1 MTRPAALGA
10 LPDGPPR
17 RRGTALRLHRAL
29 TRIWGSDPRF
39 RGWFT
44 TTNNNDIGILFL
56 VVATTF
62 FVIGGILAM
71 LIRAQLASPRSAFM
85 EPEVYNQIFT
95 MHGTVMMFLFAIPF
109 FEAMSMLMLPGML
122 GTRDM
127 AFPRLGAYGLWVY
140 IFGGSSVIVAM
151 LLGLAPDGGWF
162 MYPPLSSAAFSPGVG
177 ADVWLLGITSIEV
190 SAIATA
196 VEVVV
201 TVLRYRAAGMSL
213 ARMPIF
219 AWFILVVSVMI
230 LTAFPPMILGS
241 LLLEVERAL
250 GWPFFQEANG
260 GDPLLWQHLFWLFGH
275 PEVYIIFLPAAGMIA
290 TILPVMARTTLLGY
304 GWVVAGAVSLAV
316 LSFGLWVHHMFT
328 TGIPHLGLA
337 FFSAASTLVAVPTA
351 VMLFSWI
358 GTLWKGHVRMELP
371 MMWIFGFFATFVIGG
386 LTGVMLAVV
395 PFNWQVH
402 DTHFVVAH
410 LHYVLIGGYVFPMVA
425 AIYYFLP
432 LLTGRARFFKLGEVA
447 FWLVVPSFHITF
459 LAVHLA
465 GLLGQRRRTWTY
477 DADQGWEA
485 INLVASIG
493 SFVMAI
499 GFALLILD
507 VAVNAMAAVRARR
520 NPWGAD
526 TLEWAAAIP
535 SPPYGFA
542 SIPRVR
548 GRYPL
553 RDDPVLATRIAR
565 GEGYLGDASRNRRE
579 TLIVSTASGEPAQV
593 AVLPGNSVL
602 PLLLAVVTS
611 TSFLAPL
618 FGAYMISGLALV
630 GVVVI
635 SLVWVWGLG
644 SKADAGLVDAGHGS
658 MLPLASQVSDPP
670 GWWGSLFLLI
680 ADGVHFGSLLF
691 GYAFLWTVA
700 PNWPPPSYLQPDEWS
715 IGLALAGA
723 AALAAGPRLAIRW
736 AGRWNTSL
744 PAIALATVGAA
755 ALTAAAAGVVLDRP
769 DPAGHAYDATLWLL
783 AGHVGFHCGL
793 TAIMLV
799 FLAARVLRG
808 YASPVRT
815 GEARIVLLWA
825 DFTAAT
831 GLVAL
836 AAAWLPG
843 GLS

>member
-1 MTRPAALGA
+1 MTRTTSKPLPRGKA
-10 LPDGPPR
+10 LP
-17 RRGTALRLHRAL
+17 LHRAL
-29 TRIWGSDPRF
+29 SRIWGSEPGW

-44 TTNNNDIGILFL
+44 TSNNNDIGILFL
-56 VVATTF
+56 IVATSF

-71 LIRAQLASPRSAFM
+71 LIRAQLATPGSAFM
-85 EPEVYNQIFT
+85 APEVYNQIFT

-122 GTRDM
+122 GTRDL

-140 IFGGSSVIVAM
+140 IFGGSAVIVAM
-151 LLGLAPDGGWF
+151 LMGLAPDGGWF
-162 MYPPLSSAAFSPGVG
+162 MYPPLSSAAFSPGIG

-196 VEVVV
+196 IEVIV

-213 ARMPIF
+213 SRLPIF

-250 GWPFFQEANG
+250 NWPFFQVENG

-304 GWVVAGAVSLAV
+304 GWVVAAAVSLAV

-328 TGIPHLGLA
+328 TGIPHMALA
-337 FFSAASTLVAVPTA
+337 FFSAASTLVAVPTS
-351 VMLFSWI
+351 VMIFSWI
-358 GTLWKGHVRMELP
+358 GTLWRGRVGMALP
-371 MMWIFGFFATFVIGG
+371 MLWILGFFATFVIGG

-425 AIYYFLP
+425 AVYYFLP
-432 LLTGRARFFKLGEVA
+432 LLTGRTRFFKLGEVA
-447 FWLVVPSFHITF
+447 FWLVVPAFHITF
-459 LAVHLA
+459 LAVHMA

-477 DADQGWEA
+477 DAGQGWELL
-485 INLVASIG
+485 NLVASVA

-499 GFALLILD
+499 GFALVILD
-507 VAVNAMAAVRARR
+507 VAVNAFVAVRGRR
-520 NPWGAD
+520 NPWGAG

-535 SPPYGFA
+535 SPAYGFA
-542 SIPRVR
+542 SIPVVR

-553 RDDPVLATRIAR
+553 HDTPDVALRIAR
-565 GEGYLGDASRNRRE
+565 GEGYLGDASRHRRE
-579 TLIVSTASGEPAQV
+579 TLIVSTARGTPAQV
-593 AVLPGNSVL
+593 AVLPGNSFL
-602 PLLLAVVTS
+602 PFLLAVVTS

-618 FGAYMISGLALV
+618 FGAYLVAGLALI
-630 GVVVI
+630 GVVAVA
-635 SLVWVWGLG
+635 LWWVWGLG
-644 SKADAGLVDAGHGS
+644 SRGDEGPVNVGHGT
-658 MLPLASQVSDPP
+658 MLPLASEGRDPP
-670 GWWGSLFLLI
+670 GWWGSLFLLL

-700 PNWPPPSYLQPDEWS
+700 PNWPPPSYLQPGGWS
-715 IGLALAGA
+715 VALALAGA
-723 AALAAGPRLAIRW
+723 VALVAGPRLAVRAIGQSRKSW
-736 AGRWNTSL
+736 
-744 PAIALATVGAA
+744 PAIALGLFGAA
-755 ALTAAAAGVVLDRP
+755 ALTAAAATVMLDRP
-769 DPAGHAYDATLWLL
+769 NPAGHAYDATLWVL
-783 AGHVGFHCGL
+783 AGHVVFHAAL
-793 TAIMLV
+793 TAIMLCY
-799 FLAARVLRG
+799 LAARVAAG
-808 YASPVRT
+808 YASPARI
-815 GEARIVLLWA
+815 GEARIVSLWA

-836 AAAWLPG
+836 GAAWMPG
-843 GLS
+843 AFG

>member
-1 MTRPAALGA
+1 MTRTTSKPLPRGKA
-10 LPDGPPR
+10 LP
-17 RRGTALRLHRAL
+17 LHRAL
-29 TRIWGSDPRF
+29 SRIWGSEPGW
-39 RGWFT
+39 RGWLT
-44 TTNNNDIGILFL
+44 TSNNNDIGILFL
-56 VVATTF
+56 IVATSF

-71 LIRAQLASPRSAFM
+71 LIRAQLATPGSAFM
-85 EPEVYNQIFT
+85 APEVYNQIFT

-122 GTRDM
+122 GTRDL

-140 IFGGSSVIVAM
+140 IFGGSAVIVAM
-151 LLGLAPDGGWF
+151 LMGLAPDGGWF
-162 MYPPLSSAAFSPGVG
+162 MYPPLSSAAFSPGIG

-196 VEVVV
+196 IEVIV

-213 ARMPIF
+213 SRLPIF

-250 GWPFFQEANG
+250 NWPFFQVENG

-304 GWVVAGAVSLAV
+304 GWVVAAAVSLAV

-328 TGIPHLGLA
+328 TGIPHMALA
-337 FFSAASTLVAVPTA
+337 FFSAASTLVAVPTS
-351 VMLFSWI
+351 VMIFSWI
-358 GTLWKGHVRMELP
+358 GTLWRGRVGMALP
-371 MMWIFGFFATFVIGG
+371 MLWILGFFATFVIGG

-425 AIYYFLP
+425 AVYYFLP
-432 LLTGRARFFKLGEVA
+432 LLTGRTRFFKLGEVA
-447 FWLVVPSFHITF
+447 FWLVVPAFHITF
-459 LAVHLA
+459 LAVHMA

-477 DADQGWEA
+477 DAGQGWELL
-485 INLVASIG
+485 NLVASVA

-499 GFALLILD
+499 GFALVILD
-507 VAVNAMAAVRARR
+507 VAVNAFVAVRGRR
-520 NPWGAD
+520 NPWGAG

-535 SPPYGFA
+535 SPAYGFA
-542 SIPRVR
+542 SIPVVR

-553 RDDPVLATRIAR
+553 HDTPDVALRIAR
-565 GEGYLGDASRNRRE
+565 GEGYLGDASRHRRE
-579 TLIVSTASGEPAQV
+579 TLIVSTARGTPAQV
-593 AVLPGNSVL
+593 AVLPGNSFL
-602 PLLLAVVTS
+602 PFLLAVVTS

-618 FGAYMISGLALV
+618 FGAYLVAGLALI
-630 GVVVI
+630 GVIAVA
-635 SLVWVWGLG
+635 LWWVWGLG
-644 SKADAGLVDAGHGS
+644 SRGDEGPVNVGLGT
-658 MLPLASQVSDPP
+658 MLPLASEGRDPP
-670 GWWGSLFLLI
+670 GWWGSLFLLL

-700 PNWPPPSYLQPDEWS
+700 PNWPPPSYLQPGGWS
-715 IGLALAGA
+715 VALALAGA
-723 AALAAGPRLAIRW
+723 VALVAGPRLAVRAIGQSRKSW
-736 AGRWNTSL
+736 
-744 PAIALATVGAA
+744 PAIALGLFGAA
-755 ALTAAAAGVVLDRP
+755 ALTAAAATVMLDRP
-769 DPAGHAYDATLWLL
+769 NPAGHAYDATLWVL
-783 AGHVGFHCGL
+783 AGHVVFHAAL
-793 TAIMLV
+793 TAIMLCY
-799 FLAARVLRG
+799 LAARVAAG
-808 YASPVRT
+808 YASPARI
-815 GEARIVLLWA
+815 GEARIVSLWA

-836 AAAWLPG
+836 GAAWTPG
-843 GLS
+843 AFG

>member
-1 MTRPAALGA
+1 MT
-10 LPDGPPR
+10 PPNKAPSVR
-17 RRGTALRLHRAL
+17 HGTALPLHRAL
-29 TRIWGSDPRF
+29 MRVWGSDPRF

-44 TTNNNDIGILFL
+44 TTNNNDIGTLFL
-56 VVATTF
+56 IVATTF
-62 FVIGGILAM
+62 FLIGGVLAM
-71 LIRAQLASPRSAFM
+71 LIRAQLATPQSAFM
-85 EPEVYNQIFT
+85 QPEVYNQIFT

-109 FEAMSMLMLPGML
+109 FEAMSMLLLPGML

-140 IFGGSSVIVAM
+140 IFGGSAVIIAM
-151 LLGLAPDGGWF
+151 LMGLAPDGGWF
-162 MYPPLSSAAFSPGVG
+162 MYPPLSSAAFSPGIG

-196 VEVVV
+196 IEVIV

-213 ARMPIF
+213 SRMPIF

-241 LLLEVERAL
+241 LLLEVERAFD
-250 GWPFFQEANG
+250 WPFFQVENG

-290 TILPVMARTTLLGY
+290 TILPVMARTHLLGY
-304 GWVVAGAVSLAV
+304 GWVVAGAISLAV

-337 FFSAASTLVAVPTA
+337 FFSAASTLVAVPTS

-358 GTLWKGHVRMELP
+358 GTLWKGRVRMDLP
-371 MMWIFGFFATFVIGG
+371 MLWILGFFATFVIGG

-432 LLTGRARFFKLGEVA
+432 LLTGRTRFFKLGEVA
-447 FWLVVPSFHITF
+447 FWLVVPAFHVTF
-459 LAVHLA
+459 LAVHMA

-477 DADQGWEA
+477 DAGQGWDA
-485 INLVASIG
+485 LNLIASIA

-499 GFALLILD
+499 GFALIVLD
-507 VAVNAMAAVRARR
+507 VAVNSFVAIRGRR
-520 NPWGAD
+520 NPWGAG

-535 SPPYGFA
+535 SPAYGFA
-542 SIPRVR
+542 SIPIVR

-553 RDDPVLATRIAR
+553 EDDPDLAVRIAR
-565 GEGYLGDASRNRRE
+565 GEGYLGDAQRNRRE
-579 TLIVSTASGEPAQV
+579 TLIVSTLEGTPCQV
-593 AVLPGNSVL
+593 AVLPDNSLL
-602 PLLLAVVTS
+602 PFLLAVVTS

-618 FGAYMISGLALV
+618 FDAYAVAGLALG
-630 GVVVI
+630 GVVAL
-635 SLVWVWGLG
+635 SLYWAWGLG
-644 SKADAGLVDAGHGS
+644 ARQDAGPVDAGHGA
-658 MLPLASQVSDPP
+658 MLPLASESAKPP
-670 GWWGSLFLLI
+670 GWWGSLFLLL

-700 PNWPPPSYLQPDEWS
+700 PNWPPPSYLQPDALPVV
-715 IGLALAGA
+715 LALAGA
-723 AALAAGPRLAIRW
+723 VSLVAGPRLAVR
-736 AGRWNTSL
+736 
-744 PAIALATVGAA
+744 AIGDARASWPGLVLGLLGGAA
-755 ALTAAAAGVVLDRP
+755 LAAAAASVMLDRP

-783 AGHVGFHCGL
+783 AGHVAFHVAL
-793 TAIMLV
+793 TVLMLCFV
-799 FLAARVLRG
+799 GARVAAG
-808 YASPVRT
+808 YASPRRS
-815 GEARIVLLWA
+815 GEARIAALWA
-825 DFTAAT
+825 EFTAVT
-831 GLVAL
+831 GLMAL
-836 AAAWLPG
+836 GAAWLPG
-843 GLS
+843 AFG

>member
-1 MTRPAALGA
+1 MTRTTSKPLPRGKA
-10 LPDGPPR
+10 LP
-17 RRGTALRLHRAL
+17 LHRAL
-29 TRIWGSDPRF
+29 SRIWGSEPGW

-44 TTNNNDIGILFL
+44 TSNNNDIGILFL
-56 VVATTF
+56 IVATSF

-71 LIRAQLASPRSAFM
+71 LIRAQLATPGSAFM
-85 EPEVYNQIFT
+85 APEVYNQIFT

-122 GTRDM
+122 GTRDL

-140 IFGGSSVIVAM
+140 IFGGSAVIVAM
-151 LLGLAPDGGWF
+151 LMGLAPDGGWF
-162 MYPPLSSAAFSPGVG
+162 MYPPLSSAAFSPGIG

-196 VEVVV
+196 IEVIV

-213 ARMPIF
+213 SRLPIF

-250 GWPFFQEANG
+250 NWPFFQVENG

-304 GWVVAGAVSLAV
+304 GWVVAAAVSLAV

-328 TGIPHLGLA
+328 TGIPHMALA
-337 FFSAASTLVAVPTA
+337 FFSAASTLVAVPTS
-351 VMLFSWI
+351 VMIFSWI
-358 GTLWKGHVRMELP
+358 GTLWRGRVGMALP
-371 MMWIFGFFATFVIGG
+371 MLWILGFFATFVIGG

-425 AIYYFLP
+425 AVYYFLP
-432 LLTGRARFFKLGEVA
+432 LLTGRTRFFKLGEVA
-447 FWLVVPSFHITF
+447 FWLVVPAFHITF
-459 LAVHLA
+459 LAVHMA

-477 DADQGWEA
+477 DAGQGWELL
-485 INLVASIG
+485 NLVASVA

-499 GFALLILD
+499 GFALVILD
-507 VAVNAMAAVRARR
+507 VAVNAFVAVRGRR
-520 NPWGAD
+520 NPWGAG

-535 SPPYGFA
+535 SPAYGFA
-542 SIPRVR
+542 SIPVVR

-553 RDDPVLATRIAR
+553 HDTPDVALRIAR
-565 GEGYLGDASRNRRE
+565 GEGYLGDASRHRRE
-579 TLIVSTASGEPAQV
+579 TLIVSTARGTPAQV
-593 AVLPGNSVL
+593 AVLPGNSFL
-602 PLLLAVVTS
+602 PFLLALVTS

-618 FGAYMISGLALV
+618 FGAYLVAGLALI
-630 GVVVI
+630 GVVAVA
-635 SLVWVWGLG
+635 LWWVWGLG
-644 SKADAGLVDAGHGS
+644 SRGDERPVNVGHGT
-658 MLPLASQVSDPP
+658 MLPLASEGRDPP
-670 GWWGSLFLLI
+670 GWWGSLFLLL

-700 PNWPPPSYLQPDEWS
+700 PNWPPPSYLQPGGWS
-715 IGLALAGA
+715 VALALAGA
-723 AALAAGPRLAIRW
+723 VALVAGPRLAVRAIGQSRKSW
-736 AGRWNTSL
+736 
-744 PAIALATVGAA
+744 PAIALGLLGAS
-755 ALTAAAAGVVLDRP
+755 ALTAAAATVMLDRP
-769 DPAGHAYDATLWLL
+769 NPAGHAYDATLWVL
-783 AGHVGFHCGL
+783 AGHVGFHAAL
-793 TAIMLV
+793 TAIMLCY
-799 FLAARVLRG
+799 LAARVAAG
-808 YASPVRT
+808 YASPARI
-815 GEARIVLLWA
+815 GEARIVSLWA

-836 AAAWLPG
+836 GAAWMPG
-843 GLS
+843 AFG